1 MFKTILV
8 PLDGSSR
15 AEYALPMAVRLVR
28 QTGGTMVL
36 VRAVSSGTQYWP
48 VISSPDPPMVQVT
61 VGGEMREA
69 EAYLKK
75 IASSA
80 ELAGIEVTTTA
91 RFGTAA
97 SVILSAAS
105 EYHADLIVL
114 CSHGYTGMAHVVM
127 GSVAEHVA
135 RHAPAP
141 VLLLR
146 EKVEWPEPRAAEVS
160 QPLRLLLPLDGSVYA
175 KAALEPAAALL
186 MALAAPAQTMALHL
200 VRVVE
205 PAVEQKGVMQMAEQR
220 RLSRARSYLSRTADL
235 LREGYIAPTPSKYHM
250 TVNWSVTL
258 DADRARALVRLAEH
272 GEDAKGVARH
282 GEGAKNGGAFAGCDL
297 IAMATHG
304 RGGLSRLAIGS
315 VTERVIQTTKRP
327 VLIVRPTKV
336 VERQASVL
344 EKERKT
350 TFS

>member
-114 CSHGYTGMAHVVM
+114 CSHGYTGWRM
-127 GSVAEHVA
+127 
-135 RHAPAP
+135 
-141 VLLLR
+141 L
-146 EKVEWPEPRAAEVS
+146 
-160 QPLRLLLPLDGSVYA
+160 
-175 KAALEPAAALL
+175 
-186 MALAAPAQTMALHL
+186 
-200 VRVVE
+200 
-205 PAVEQKGVMQMAEQR
+205 
-220 RLSRARSYLSRTADL
+220 
-235 LREGYIAPTPSKYHM
+235 
-250 TVNWSVTL
+250 
-258 DADRARALVRLAEH
+258 
-272 GEDAKGVARH
+272 
-282 GEGAKNGGAFAGCDL
+282 
-297 IAMATHG
+297 
-304 RGGLSRLAIGS
+304 
-315 VTERVIQTTKRP
+315 
-327 VLIVRPTKV
+327 
-336 VERQASVL
+336 
-344 EKERKT
+344 
-350 TFS
+350 